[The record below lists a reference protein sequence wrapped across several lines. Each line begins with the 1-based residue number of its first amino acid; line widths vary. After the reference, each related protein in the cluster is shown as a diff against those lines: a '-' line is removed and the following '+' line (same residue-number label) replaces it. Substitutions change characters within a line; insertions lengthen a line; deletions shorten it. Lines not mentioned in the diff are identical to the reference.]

1 MKRNVLFLCL
11 TLGCSLGFAAC
22 GDNNGEEFV
31 PKEWSFTNL
40 PDDSGSRPTAEQLS
54 ATVTQYVDHVVLP
67 TYKDMLDKMTLYKQ
81 SVDAFLSSGS
91 QNDLDNACDAWRN
104 VRVPWEESEAFLY
117 GVADL
122 GQYDPSLDTWPLDRD
137 GITQV
142 ITGGDFSDFNEDSE
156 VAQNLR
162 GFHTAE
168 MLLFEN
174 GDPRNASELTANEKT
189 YLRLVSER
197 MLKDTEELYNGW
209 KDGLG
214 RDPIPSSYAE
224 AMKAHDGSSDYAGLN
239 SAAQAIELILNGN
252 NGMAGIA
259 NEVGTAKI
267 MDPVNLWNGGDQEGG
282 VLAVESWYSWNSLTD
297 FHDNI
302 ISIKNSYFG
311 GRDLDAETASENS
324 ISSMIKMVNPT
335 LDSLVIVQIEKTIE
349 AIDNIPAPFRDHL
362 DAATEINA
370 ASKACTDLRDGLE
383 LVSNKLAG
391 N

>member
-1 MKRNVLFLCL
+1 MKKVLLFPMMMMGL
-11 TLGCSLGFAAC
+11 TLSFSACS
-22 GDNNGEEFV
+22 DNNDPDIPTPTEEVTFEALADFSH
-31 PKEWSFTNL
+31 PSYTGN
-40 PDDSGSRPTAEQLS
+40 RPTEEQMS
-54 ATVTQYVDHVVLP
+54 ATVTTYVDDVVLP
-67 TYKDMLDKMTLYKQ
+67 TYAEMLNKMEDYHAAIVKFVASQ
-81 SVDAFLSSGS
+81 S
-91 QNDLDNACDAWRN
+91 QNDLDDACAAWRA
-104 VRVPWEESEAFLY
+104 VRIPWEESEAFLY

-224 AMKAHDGSSDYAGLN
+224 AMKAHDGSSDYAGLT
-239 SAAQAIELILNGN
+239 SVL
-252 NGMAGIA
+252 
-259 NEVGTAKI
+259 
-267 MDPVNLWNGGDQEGG
+267 G
-282 VLAVESWYSWNSLTD
+282 V
-297 FHDNI
+297 
-302 ISIKNSYFG
+302 YFY
-311 GRDLDAETASENS
+311 
-324 ISSMIKMVNPT
+324 
-335 LDSLVIVQIEKTIE
+335 
-349 AIDNIPAPFRDHL
+349 
-362 DAATEINA
+362 
-370 ASKACTDLRDGLE
+370 
-383 LVSNKLAG
+383 
-391 N
+391 